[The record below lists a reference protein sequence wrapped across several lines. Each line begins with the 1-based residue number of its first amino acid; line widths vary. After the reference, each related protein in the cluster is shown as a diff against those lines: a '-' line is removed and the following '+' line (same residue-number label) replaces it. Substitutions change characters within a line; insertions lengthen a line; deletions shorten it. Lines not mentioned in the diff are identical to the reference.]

1 MNESENTIPN
11 LWDSVKAVPRVRF
24 IAISAYLKKQ
34 ERNQT
39 NNLTTPKATRK
50 KKKWSNPG
58 LVEGKKA

>member
-11 LWDSVKAVPRVRF
+11 LWYSVKAVLRVRF

-50 KKKWSNPG
+50 RRNEAPQG
-58 LVEGKKA
+58 